1 MTVECP
7 KCGAKATFDEKRFV
21 GKSKVQ
27 GRCPKCNQSFV
38 VALPAAAAT
47 GTPGPPPPPGD
58 LPKPPAGGVPAPWS
72 MSAEDGG
79 TRISVVRSDLH
90 LPDGKVVSL
99 SVIDGPF
106 KGHLFRLSA
115 PRVVVGRQSCDIV
128 IDDPEISRQHCVVEV
143 AGNRATLTDLNTT
156 NGTFVEGQRVKS
168 HELHHLSEFRIG
180 TSTLMYTLTE
190 QAKE

>member
-21 GKSKVQ
+21 GKSKVS
-27 GRCPKCNQSFV
+27 GRCPKCQEPFT
-38 VALPAAAAT
+38 VALPHAAAAS
-47 GTPGPPPPPGD
+47 GPPPSGLPQPP
-58 LPKPPAGGVPAPWS
+58 PGGVPAPWA
-72 MSAEDGG
+72 MKAEEGG

-90 LPDGKVVSL
+90 LPEGRVVSL

-106 KGHLFRLSA
+106 KGHLFRLAA
-115 PRVVVGRQSCDIV
+115 PRVVVGRQNCDIV

-143 AGNRATLTDLNTT
+143 AGNKATLTDLNTT
-156 NGTFVEGQRVKS
+156 NGTFVEGQRVKT
-168 HELHHLSEFRIG
+168 HELHHLAEFRIG
-180 TSTLMYTLTE
+180 ASTLMYTITE

>member
-21 GKSKVQ
+21 GKTKVQ
-27 GRCPKCNQSFV
+27 GRCPKCNQPFM
-38 VALPAAAAT
+38 VALPQAA
-47 GTPGPPPPPGD
+47 PEPPAPPTD

-72 MSAEDGG
+72 MSAEDSG

-90 LPDGKVVSL
+90 LPEGKVCSL

-106 KGHLFRLSA
+106 KGHLFRLSV
-115 PRVVVGRQSCDIV
+115 PRVVVGRQNCDVV
-128 IDDPEISRQHCVVEV
+128 IEDPEISRQHCVVEV

-156 NGTFVEGQRVKS
+156 NGTFVEGQRIKS

-190 QAKE
+190 ATKE

>member
-7 KCGAKATFDEKRFV
+7 KCGAKASFDEKRFV
-21 GKSKVQ
+21 GKSKVS
-27 GRCPKCNQSFV
+27 GRCPKCKASFTV
-38 VALPAAAAT
+38 DLPNAAAAA
-47 GTPGPPPPPGD
+47 PPPPPTS
-58 LPKPPAGGVPAPWS
+58 LPQPPAGGVPAPWA
-72 MSAEDGG
+72 MKAEDGG

-90 LPDGKVVSL
+90 LPEGKVVSL

-106 KGHLFRLSA
+106 KGHLFRLSV

-143 AGNRATLTDLNTT
+143 AGNRATITDLNTT

-190 QAKE
+190 QAGE

>member
-27 GRCPKCNQSFV
+27 GRCPKCKEPFT
-38 VALPAAAAT
+38 VALPNTAT
-47 GTPGPPPPPGD
+47 AVPGPPPPMNP
-58 LPKPPAGGVPAPWS
+58 LPQAPAGGVPAPWA
-72 MSAEDGG
+72 MKNEDGG

-90 LPDGKVVSL
+90 LPEGKVVSL

-106 KGHLFRLSA
+106 KGHLFRLST

-143 AGNRATLTDLNTT
+143 SGNKATLTDLNTT

-168 HELHHLSEFRIG
+168 HELHHLAEFRIG

-190 QAKE
+190 QTKD